1 MGCTGHRRGRK
12 RLRTLPGRNE
22 AVPGPVSGEGPAPGF
37 SAVDAYVLAQ
47 MKAARVPGLALG
59 IVRDGQCVHLR
70 GFGRADGSG
79 RPFTAQTPLFIGPV
93 SKSFT
98 ALAVMQLAEAGKVD
112 LDAPVQRYIPWF
124 GVADPGASAQI
135 TVRHLLTQTSGLTEG
150 AGRNAAVAA
159 GARALEPAVRALA
172 SAELAR
178 PPGSA
183 FEYSNPNYTVLGLA
197 VEMAAG
203 EPFDAYLKAHIFG
216 PLQMYRTYTSV
227 EDASRGGLARGY
239 RYWFG
244 CRSPST
250 FLCAAPCPLAVSSPP
265 PRT

>member
-1 MGCTGHRRGRK
+1 M
-12 RLRTLPGRNE
+12 
-22 AVPGPVSGEGPAPGF
+22 
-37 SAVDAYVLAQ
+37 
-47 MKAARVPGLALG
+47 
-59 IVRDGQCVHLR
+59 
-70 GFGRADGSG
+70 
-79 RPFTAQTPLFIGPV
+79 
-93 SKSFT
+93 
-98 ALAVMQLAEAGKVD
+98 
-112 LDAPVQRYIPWF
+112 
-124 GVADPGASAQI
+124 
-135 TVRHLLTQTSGLTEG
+135 
-150 AGRNAAVAA
+150 AA

-216 PLQMYRTYTSV
+216 PLQMHRTYTSV

-244 CRSPST
+244 CWSPST